1 MPAPEEVVMLDG
13 FDLSGRVAIITGGG
27 TGIGAAT
34 ARLLAER
41 GADVVL
47 AGRRAEK
54 LEDMAA
60 AIRDAT
66 GRRVLTLS
74 TDVRK
79 PEQVIAMV
87 DAVVAEFGRIDILIN
102 NAGGAHGHVPLARM
116 DLAKWDRDIQLNLS
130 AAQYCAQAALPHLKR
145 AKGNIVNISSLAGV
159 NGTQGVGAY
168 SAAKAG
174 LQMLTRV
181 MAAEFGPGGVRVNC
195 VAPGMTATEAA
206 RAGWDKRGYDPMA
219 ACKGFPLRRY
229 GEMHEVAQM
238 IVFFASDAASYI
250 TGETVAVGG
259 GPQIGGMISV
269 EDDEELESLL
279 EKP

>member
-1 MPAPEEVVMLDG
+1 MNREGAMLEG
-13 FDLSGRVAIITGGG
+13 FDLSDRVAIVTGGG
-27 TGIGAAT
+27 TGIGGAT

-54 LEDMAA
+54 LGAMAA
-60 AIRDAT
+60 SIREDT
-66 GRRVLTLS
+66 GRRVHIVA

-79 PEQVIAMV
+79 PDQCRALI
-87 DAVVAEFGRIDILIN
+87 DATIAEFGRIDILVN
-102 NAGGAHGHVPLARM
+102 NAGGAHGHVGLHRM

-130 AAQYCAQAALPHLKR
+130 AAQYCSQAAFPHLRKSR
-145 AKGNIVNISSLAGV
+145 GAIVNISSMAGV

-181 MAAEFGPGGVRVNC
+181 MSAEWGPSGIRVNC

-206 RAGWDKRGYDPMA
+206 VSGWDTRGFDA
-219 ACKGFPLRRY
+219 GAVAKQAFSLGRY
-229 GEMHEVAQM
+229 GTMREVAQA

-250 TGETVAVGG
+250 TGETLAVGG
-259 GPQIGGMISV
+259 GAKLGGMINV
-269 EDDEELESLL
+269 EDDEELGTLL
-279 EKP
+279 EKE